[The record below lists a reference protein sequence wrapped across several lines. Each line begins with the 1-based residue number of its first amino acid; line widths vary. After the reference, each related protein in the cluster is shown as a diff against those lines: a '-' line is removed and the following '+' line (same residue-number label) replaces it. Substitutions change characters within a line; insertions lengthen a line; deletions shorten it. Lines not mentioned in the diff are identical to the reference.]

1 MKGLLATFWAAT
13 SAVLAASA
21 RVTLFPSRWL
31 ADGAAWCDRQARA
44 LTEGDLPSARSF
56 AV

>member
-1 MKGLLATFWAAT
+1 MRGLLATFWAAT
-13 SAVLAASA
+13 SSVLAAGA

-44 LTEGDLPSARSF
+44 LNEGGHP
-56 AV
+56 